1 MENNNLLPETKN
13 TAITQNGDRNIAVAH
28 AETVNITIVTPSPH
42 DEQAGQFVLWG
53 NVEITP
59 AEAKLLEEFLND
71 YDDVIIEC
79 VKTDFSSPGINI
91 NLVDMISIPF
101 HEKWD
106 VKSLK
111 FRQPQLRSA
120 VLETI
125 SALNELTGYLGPD
138 HMRVIPDYPSDNC
151 LIPINDSWEA
161 GCWVG
166 EVLRPETEK
175 LRYKLRD
182 LYRTL
187 HPDDYVGTPE
197 FTDHYE
203 AEDG

>member
-1 MENNNLLPETKN
+1 M
-13 TAITQNGDRNIAVAH
+13 GRC
-28 AETVNITIVTPSPH
+28 
-42 DEQAGQFVLWG
+42 G
-53 NVEITP
+53 NEV
-59 AEAKLLEEFLND
+59 KLLEEFLND
-71 YDDVIIEC
+71 NDDVIIEC
-79 VKTDFSSPGINI
+79 VKTDFSSLGINI
-91 NLVDMISIPF
+91 NLLDMISIPF
-101 HEKWD
+101 HANWD

-111 FRQPQLRSA
+111 FRQHQLRSA

-125 SALNELTGYLGPD
+125 STLNDLTGYLGPD
-138 HMRVIPDYPSDNC
+138 HIRVISDYPSDNC

-161 GCWVG
+161 ECWVR

-187 HPDDYVGTPE
+187 HPDDYIGTPE

-203 AEDG
+203 EELKRVHFMGHIKFYNRAMLG